1 MAKEILIGDSDKANQ
16 KEFQKILGTTDNHLI
31 FSESGEEVLLR
42 VKLFKPDLIIAG
54 TALGGKNGYELCEAI
69 KDDPDFRS
77 IPFILLLDRS
87 EKISDK
93 DRERLK
99 PDGILSK
106 PLHESQVLPL
116 VERLLDAMRSKRG
129 GNPGKKMELETFA
142 DMGEERFASSQ
153 TGGKEEEEEVIDLLD
168 VVEDAVEEPE
178 SKMSIDDFVVP
189 EKAEPFGEIPSLES
203 WEKLGEEEK
212 VAAEEGLVL
221 SVEGGEEETKDFPY
235 KLKKEAPSPKEPP
248 EEDLFEKIELEDILE
263 KVGKMELP
271 PEREEPTEGG
281 FKVLKEELPPIQEVE
296 EKPFAFDEF
305 EIALKKGVQAE
316 VSRREQPQEEA
327 LQPFSFEETK
337 EVVAEEGAPL
347 EIAVEEKVEAIEEEE
362 FPKELLEGMLKE
374 EKLKEEGLE
383 EGKLEEEELREE
395 QLKEVQLK
403 EEELKEEELKEEELK
418 EEGLLEEEL
427 KEEKFFEEEELL
439 EEKGPLE
446 EEFLEEE
453 KPLEEETLEVVRGL
467 KEEEKTDLFEG
478 LEGAEVPGEEKGPAA
493 EAPEVIAPSALA
505 TEVHRFFE
513 AGVTPPLKRVDQQM
527 EEAISEKVQVM
538 MEEFVTKHVPEMTKD
553 IVQLTIE
560 RIEKMVREI
569 VPDLAEKMIEEEIKR
584 LEKGETE
591 QGGKG

>member
-16 KEFQKILGTTDNHLI
+16 KEFQKILGTTDYQLI

-54 TALGGKNGYELCEAI
+54 TTLDGKNGYELCNAI

-77 IPFILLLDRS
+77 IPFILLLNRS
-87 EKISDK
+87 EKISDT

-106 PLHESQVLPL
+106 PLDGSQVLTQ
-116 VERLLDAMRSKRG
+116 VERLLDAMRSKGG

-153 TGGKEEEEEVIDLLD
+153 TGRKEEEEEEEIIDLLD
-168 VVEDAVEEPE
+168 VVEDVVEEPE

-203 WEKLGEEEK
+203 WKKLGEEEK

-235 KLKKEAPSPKEPP
+235 KLKKEASPPQEPQ

-263 KVGKMELP
+263 KVGKIELP
-271 PEREEPTEGG
+271 PEREEPTEGR
-281 FKVLKEELPPIQEVE
+281 FKVLKEELPPIQEGE

-305 EIALKKGVQAE
+305 EIALKKGVE
-316 VSRREQPQEEA
+316 VEASRQKPPQEEA
-327 LQPFSFEETK
+327 LEPFPFEEKK
-337 EVVAEEGAPL
+337 EVVAEEGTPL
-347 EIAVEEKVEAIEEEE
+347 EIQIEEKVEAIEKEE

-374 EKLKEEGLE
+374 EELEEGGLE
-383 EGKLEEEELREE
+383 EGKLEEEEL
-395 QLKEVQLK
+395 LK
-403 EEELKEEELKEEELK
+403 EEELKEEESKEEGLPEEELK
-418 EEGLLEEEL
+418 AENL
-427 KEEKFFEEEELL
+427 FEEEELL
-439 EEKGPLE
+439 EEGGPLE
-446 EEFLEEE
+446 EEVLEEG

-478 LEGAEVPGEEKGPAA
+478 LESAEAPTEEERTVV
-493 EAPEVIAPSALA
+493 EAPEVTAQRAEAIEA
-505 TEVHRFFE
+505 HRLFE
-513 AGVTPPLKRVDQQM
+513 TGVTPPLKRVDRQM
-527 EEAISEKVQVM
+527 EEVISEKVQVM
-538 MEEFVTKHVPEMTKD
+538 MKEFVTKHVPEMTKD

>member
-16 KEFQKILGTTDNHLI
+16 KDFQKILGTTDYHLI

-77 IPFILLLDRS
+77 IPFILLLNKS

-99 PDGILSK
+99 PDGIISK
-106 PLHESQVLPL
+106 PIQENQILPM
-116 VERLLDAMRSKRG
+116 VDRLLEAVRSKEG

-142 DMGEERFASSQ
+142 DMGEERFAPNPG
-153 TGGKEEEEEVIDLLD
+153 GGKEEEEVIDLLD
-168 VVEDAVEEPE
+168 VVEDVAEEPE

-189 EKAEPFGEIPSLES
+189 EKAEPFGEMPPLES

-221 SVEGGEEETKDFPY
+221 SVEGGKEETKDFPY
-235 KLKKEAPSPKEPP
+235 QLKKEAPPPKEPQ

-263 KVGKMELP
+263 KVGKIELP
-271 PEREEPTEGG
+271 PEREEPLERGG
-281 FKVLKEELPPIQEVE
+281 KVLKEQPPVIQEIE

-305 EIALKKGVQAE
+305 EIALKKGVE
-316 VSRREQPQEEA
+316 VEVPRQKPVQEEA
-327 LQPFSFEETK
+327 LQPFSFEERK
-337 EVVAEEGAPL
+337 EEVSEERPSL
-347 EIAVEEKVEAIEEEE
+347 EIPIEEKVETVEEEE

-374 EKLKEEGLE
+374 EELKEEGLE
-383 EGKLEEEELREE
+383 EGKLEEEEL
-395 QLKEVQLK
+395 K
-403 EEELKEEELKEEELK
+403 EEGLKEEELK
-418 EEGLLEEEL
+418 EEGPLEEEL
-427 KEEKFFEEEELL
+427 KAEELFEEEELL
-439 EEKGPLE
+439 EEEGPLE
-446 EEFLEEE
+446 EELLEVQ
-453 KPLEEETLEVVRGL
+453 KPLEEETLKVVREL
-467 KEEEKTDLFEG
+467 QEEEKTDLFNG
-478 LEGAEVPGEEKGPAA
+478 L
-493 EAPEVIAPSALA
+493 EAPEVSEGKKRAIPEAPELIGKRAEA
-505 TEVHRFFE
+505 IDAHGFFE
-513 AGVTPPLKRVDQQM
+513 TEVTPPLKRVDQQM
-527 EEAISEKVQVM
+527 EEVISEKVQVM